1 MPRRYYLRCETS
13 ISASSRWSF
22 RPSPP
27 VNGQTE
33 DVYEEPK
40 ELFVFDGGA
49 YFELY
54 DKPEYVELAV
64 AKVGRFFQARL

>member
-1 MPRRYYLRCETS
+1 
-13 ISASSRWSF
+13 
-22 RPSPP
+22 

-40 ELFVFDGGA
+40 ELFVFDGDA